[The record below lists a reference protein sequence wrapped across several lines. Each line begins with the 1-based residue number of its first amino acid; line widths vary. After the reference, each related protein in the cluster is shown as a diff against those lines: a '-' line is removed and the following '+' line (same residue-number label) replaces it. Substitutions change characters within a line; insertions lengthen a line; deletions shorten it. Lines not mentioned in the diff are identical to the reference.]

1 MRASSEEKREVLDSV
16 SLEERFEKAFPLL
29 ERQIEGLQRAGRKGE
44 KVSEGKV
51 KIRDAWDEVGEEA
64 ADEMQ
69 ELETRLR

>member
-1 MRASSEEKREVLDSV
+1 MDSV

-29 ERQIEGLQRAGRKGE
+29 ERQIEGLQRAGRKGG
-44 KVSEGKV
+44 KVSEGKE
-51 KIRDAWDEVGEEA
+51 KIRDAWDEVGEEP